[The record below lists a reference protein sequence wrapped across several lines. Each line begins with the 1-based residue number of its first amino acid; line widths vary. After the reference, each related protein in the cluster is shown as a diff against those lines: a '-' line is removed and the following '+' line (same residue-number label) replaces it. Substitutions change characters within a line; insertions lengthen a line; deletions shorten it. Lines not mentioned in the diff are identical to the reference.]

1 MRNLQTS
8 EREKEKE
15 NVPHRPYQAVASINH
30 HMFIGLQHII
40 PIEFKACMFTHRPHP
55 LYITRNVLDSKDHI
69 LSYFFPFT
77 HSSPKLCSSTQIYL
91 SPSMCWRF
99 SIFFF
104 SVKLRIA
111 FELSHVKHQALRWGT
126 WSHFRL
132 FLHGPFFF
140 LSLLLICTI
149 ISITLVLKSYTRIKK
164 SRSLVVH

>member
-69 LSYFFPFT
+69 LSYFSLLHILLQNCVLPLK
-77 HSSPKLCSSTQIYL
+77 SIYL
-91 SPSMCWRF
+91 HQCVGDSPY
-99 SIFFF
+99 FF
-104 SVKLRIA
+104 SQSNL
-111 FELSHVKHQALRWGT
+111 E
-126 WSHFRL
+126 
-132 FLHGPFFF
+132 
-140 LSLLLICTI
+140 LLLN
-149 ISITLVLKSYTRIKK
+149 YPM
-164 SRSLVVH
+164 